1 MKSSAKRVFYGAL
14 AALTSVSGI
23 FSALPMNTLVSY
35 AKEEADLSLGDDAL
49 MYVEYITYSEYLD
62 NIGAAA
68 KPTNEFTINGVDF
81 ESVVGDNISVGK
93 YGGDDFATDEK
104 DYESDHDVL
113 IWGQSDGEVTYKFNV
128 EESGIYNMQML
139 YYPIVCNVTT
149 IEFEIKIDG
158 EYPFESAQ
166 RIELGKAWKD
176 ETDVDKYDSRNNQI
190 RPAQVQ
196 DGRWITSDIKDP
208 DGLFNDPLFFNLEAG
223 EHTLTLVGV
232 KANMCID
239 TIRFYN
245 QTALPSYNQSQYYA
259 DAATMGSYNA
269 TETVRVEGEDATY
282 KTHSTLYATYD
293 RNSYLVSPADPT
305 KMRYNTIGAAN
316 WDKSG
321 QAITWQVSVEQSGY
335 YKIAIKAKQNE
346 MRGFASNRRLYLNNE
361 VLFEEFNDVM
371 FYYDNDWNIVVP
383 TSTTGEEIYIF
394 LEAGQYYDF
403 TMEAIPGAIGESMRR
418 LDEIVLELNTYYR
431 KIIMITS
438 PDPDKYTDYSVHTKI
453 PELVDEFARLSQEL
467 KTIKAQIEAISGST
481 GGSEAT
487 AIERMTVILDKCVD
501 NKYKIPNYLSQIK
514 ENVTSLSSWMRDYRD
529 QPLEIDY
536 IEFVPYGKEV
546 ANVKDT
552 DTAGVYVVDSN
563 IFKSLGFHTQAFFGS
578 FFEDYNIL
586 TDESE
591 AGAEP
596 LNVWVSLARD
606 QAQVVKE
613 LVESEFVPEYGI
625 SVSVNLVQGT
635 IMEATL
641 AGQGPDIA
649 LFVGGEF
656 PVNLAVRGLLVDM
669 NQFADFEQVKSR
681 FQENATVMYTYD
693 NKCYGLPITQS
704 FAMMFYRT
712 DILTELGFTKAP
724 ETWDELIEILPALQR
739 NNLGVGLV
747 KPTSAITASTES
759 GHTFATLLLQKGTN
773 YYNAEQ
779 TKTLFDSIDAV
790 QSFEQWTDF
799 YTKYKFSQTY
809 DEFSY
814 FRTGE
819 YPIVVAQDYN
829 SFFNQLSVAAPEISG
844 LWDFTYIPGTV
855 REDGSISHAVS
866 SSGAGAIIFECVKNK
881 EDAWKFVSW
890 FTDTDT
896 QVAYANNIEG
906 LMGQM
911 GRVSTANLEALAQLS
926 WSTDEYEKIAA
937 QMAQLEE
944 IPIIP
949 ASYVVTRSLQTAF
962 RETVNNAEN
971 PRDTLMWYNKDINS
985 EIERKRK
992 NLGLD

>member
-1 MKSSAKRVFYGAL
+1 MKSSAKRVFSGIL
-14 AALTSVSGI
+14 AAVTSLGGML
-23 FSALPMNTLVSY
+23 SALPVNTLVSY
-35 AKEEADLSLGDDAL
+35 AQEEVDLSLDENTA
-49 MYVEYITYSEYLD
+49 MYVDYITYSEYLD
-62 NIGAAA
+62 IYGQSA
-68 KPTNEFTINGVDF
+68 KPDKEILINGADF
-81 ESVVGDNISVGK
+81 ISSDGDGISTGK
-93 YGGDDFATDEK
+93 YGGDDSATDEM

-113 IWGQSDGEVTYKFNV
+113 IWNSSDGEVTYKFNV
-128 EESGIYNMQML
+128 EQEGIYNMQML

-149 IEFEIKIDG
+149 IEFEAYIDG
-158 EYPFESAQ
+158 ILPFETAQ

-176 ETDVDKYDSRNNQI
+176 ETDVDKYDKRNNQI

-196 DGRWITSDIKDP
+196 DGRWLTSDIKDV
-208 DGLFNDPLFFNLEAG
+208 DGLFNDPLYFYLEEG
-223 EHTLTLVGV
+223 EHELTLVGV
-232 KANMCID
+232 KANFCID
-239 TIRFYN
+239 TIKFYN
-245 QTALPSYNQSQYYA
+245 QKDLASYNESEHYA
-259 DAATMGSYNA
+259 DSATMGSYNA
-269 TETVRVEGEDATY
+269 SETVRIEGEDATY

-305 KMRYNTIGAAN
+305 KMRYNTIGADN

-321 QAITWQVSVEQSGY
+321 QSITWQVSVEQSGY
-335 YKIAIKAKQNE
+335 YKVAIKAKQDE
-346 MRGFASNRRLYLNNE
+346 MRGFASNRRIYLNGE
-361 VLFEEFNDVM
+361 VLFEEFDDVM

-383 TSTTGEEIYIF
+383 TSNSGEEIYIF
-394 LEAGQYYDF
+394 LEAGKYYDF

-467 KTIKAQIEAISGST
+467 KNIKTQIESISGSS

-487 AIERMTVILDKCVD
+487 AIERMTVILDKCVK

-536 IEFVPYGKEV
+536 IEFVPYGRQIE
-546 ANVKDT
+546 NVKESDT
-552 DTAGVYVVDSN
+552 NGIYVVDSN
-563 IFKSLGFHTQAFFGS
+563 MFKSMGFHTRAFFGS

-613 LVESEFVPEYGI
+613 LVESDFVPEYGI

-669 NQFADFEQVKSR
+669 NQFSDFEQVKSR

-693 NKCYGLPITQS
+693 DKCYGLPITQS

-773 YYNAEQ
+773 YYNQEQ
-779 TKTLFDSIDAV
+779 TQTLFDSIEAV
-790 QSFEQWTDF
+790 QAFEQWTDF

-855 REDGSISHAVS
+855 QEDGSISHAVS
-866 SSGAGAIIFECVKNK
+866 STGAGAIIFECVDNK

-944 IPIIP
+944 ISIIP

-985 EIERKRK
+985 EIARKRK

>member
-1 MKSSAKRVFYGAL
+1 MKSTAKRVLSSTL
-14 AALTSVSGI
+14 AAATALSGI
-23 FSALPMNTLVSY
+23 LCTLPVNTLVSY
-35 AKEEADLSLGDDAL
+35 AQEETDLSLDENVA
-49 MYVEYITYSEYLD
+49 MYVDYITYSEYLD
-62 NIGAAA
+62 MYGANAQPDKEILISGA
-68 KPTNEFTINGVDF
+68 DF
-81 ESVVGDNISVGK
+81 VSSEGGDISTGK
-93 YGGDDFATDEK
+93 YGGEDFETDET

-113 IWGQSDGEVTYKFNV
+113 IWNSSDGEVTYKFNV
-128 EESGIYNMQML
+128 EETGIYNMQML

-149 IEFEIKIDG
+149 IEFEMYIDG
-158 EYPFESAQ
+158 VLPFETAQ

-190 RPAQVQ
+190 RPAQIQ
-196 DGRWITSDIKDP
+196 DGRWITSDIKDV
-208 DGLFNDPLFFNLEAG
+208 DGLFNEPLYFYLEAG
-223 EHTLTLVGV
+223 EHELTLTGV
-232 KANMCID
+232 KANFCID
-239 TIRFYN
+239 TIKFYN
-245 QTALPSYNQSQYYA
+245 QEDLVSYAESEHYA
-259 DAATMGSYNA
+259 DASTMGSYGA
-269 TETVRVEGEDATY
+269 TEVVRVEGEDATY

-293 RNSYLVSPADPT
+293 RNSYLVSPSDPT
-305 KMRYNTIGAAN
+305 KMRYNTIGADN

-321 QAITWQVSVEQSGY
+321 QSITWQVSVEQSGY
-335 YKIAIKAKQNE
+335 YKVAIKAKQDE
-346 MRGFASNRRLYLNNE
+346 MRGFASNRRIYVNGD
-361 VLFEEFNDVM
+361 VLFEEFDDVM

-383 TSTTGEEIYIF
+383 STATGEEIYIF

-453 PELVDEFARLSQEL
+453 PELVGEFERISAEL
-467 KTIKAQIEAISGST
+467 KTIKSQIESITGSA

-487 AIERMTVILDKCVD
+487 AIERMTVILDKCVN

-536 IEFVPYGKEV
+536 IEFVPYGQEV
-546 ANVKDT
+546 ENIKDT
-552 DTAGVYVVDSN
+552 DIDGVYVVDSSF
-563 IFKSLGFHTQAFFGS
+563 FKSMGFHTRAFFGS

-641 AGQGPDIA
+641 AGKGPDIA

-669 NQFADFEQVKSR
+669 NQFSDFEQVKSR
-681 FQENATVMYTYD
+681 FHEDATVMYTYD
-693 NKCYGLPITQS
+693 DKCYGLPITQT

-724 ETWDELIEILPALQR
+724 ESWDELIEILPALQR

-747 KPTSAITASTES
+747 KPTSAITATTES
-759 GHTFATLLLQKGTN
+759 GHTFATLLLQKGSN
-773 YYNAEQ
+773 YYNEEQ
-779 TKTLFDSIDAV
+779 TATLFDSITAV
-790 QSFEQWTDF
+790 QAFETWTDF

-829 SFFNQLSVAAPEISG
+829 TFFNQLSVAAPEISG

-855 REDGSISHAVS
+855 LEDGSISHAVS
-866 SSGAGAIIFECVKNK
+866 SSGAGAIIFECVDNK
-881 EDAWKFVSW
+881 QDAWEFVSW
-890 FTDTDT
+890 FTNTET
-896 QVAYANNIEG
+896 QVAYANSIEG

-911 GRVSTANLEALAQLS
+911 GRVSTSNLEALSQLS

-937 QMAQLEE
+937 AMSELEE

-985 EIERKRK
+985 EITRKRK